1 AFIDVNGQ
9 GKPAEPTKARNG
21 LIPNG
26 SQPETPSRGSVNSSS
41 SADSKVKRRV
51 VAPETWLPP
60 GWLIEDRVRTSGATA
75 GLVDKRVI
83 ETSLHLEKL
92 KLSLHK
98 HMYELSSSFYRGNE
112 MYCDSPYYVDPTSGR
127 KFRSKKEVLYFLENG
142 SPQPKRKKGT
152 ELPGSEVPSTG
163 NSPGQKQKKS
173 AKKQKPLNFDFIN
186 VPEKVDWFLTDACSD
201 SWTPFLG
208 NDLVPE
214 STKQDWAAAFTSL
227 TVKKSS
233 QAMF

>member
-1 AFIDVNGQ
+1 MSDPVQTSPADLPSDPLLKPGAFIDVNGQ
-9 GKPAEPTKARNG
+9 GKPAEPTKSRNG

-75 GLVDKRVI
+75 GLVDK
-83 ETSLHLEKL
+83 
-92 KLSLHK
+92 
-98 HMYELSSSFYRGNE
+98 
-112 MYCDSPYYVDPTSGR
+112 YYVDPTSGR

-142 SPQPKRKKGT
+142 SPPPKRKKGT

-208 NDLVPE
+208 NDLVSE